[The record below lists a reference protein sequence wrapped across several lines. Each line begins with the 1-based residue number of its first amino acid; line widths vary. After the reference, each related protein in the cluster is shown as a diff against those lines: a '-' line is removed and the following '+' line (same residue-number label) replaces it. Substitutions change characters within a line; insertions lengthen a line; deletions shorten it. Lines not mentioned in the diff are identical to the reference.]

1 MGEDE
6 AGVVGVVEAVGIR
19 ESAIGGG
26 CGKVVAHHVVHLVAH
41 QTRHHLMAGGQV
53 GSVAASAK
61 VRLLDQQVVAGV
73 AHHWPGV
80 GGRTGGMQHIGGGA
94 PEPSA
99 TFRSGH
105 WLPLASPDA
114 LQNLY
119 GFSFYFYTHWGLS
132 LSLIW
137 LTLSSPQFLF
147 ALQNWFHTQRVTGL
161 SALKDACCS
170 SFHRQATAPHGS
182 LSTAAARLHPGL
194 ADLLGRDAE
203 MQSEMKRVLMR

>member
-6 AGVVGVVEAVGIR
+6 AGVVGVVEAIGIR

-170 SFHRQATAPHGS
+170 SLKPTAPHGS
-182 LSTAAARLHPGL
+182 LSTVAARLHPGL
-194 ADLLGRDAE
+194 AQLVQDAE

>member
-1 MGEDE
+1 M
-6 AGVVGVVEAVGIR
+6 
-19 ESAIGGG
+19 
-26 CGKVVAHHVVHLVAH
+26 HLVAH
-41 QTRHHLMAGGQV
+41 QTRHHLMTGGQV

-61 VRLLDQQVVAGV
+61 MRLLDQQVVAGV

-99 TFRSGH
+99 TFRSSH

-170 SFHRQATAPHGS
+170 SFHRLATAPHGS

>member
-6 AGVVGVVEAVGIR
+6 AGVVGVVEAIGIR

-41 QTRHHLMAGGQV
+41 QTWHHLMAGGQV

-119 GFSFYFYTHWGLS
+119 GFSFYFYTHWGLNF
-132 LSLIW
+132 SLIW
-137 LTLSSPQFLF
+137 LIWLCPLHNFSLLSKIGFT
-147 ALQNWFHTQRVTGL
+147 H
-161 SALKDACCS
+161 K
-170 SFHRQATAPHGS
+170 GS
-182 LSTAAARLHPGL
+182 
-194 ADLLGRDAE
+194 
-203 MQSEMKRVLMR
+203 QV

>member
-6 AGVVGVVEAVGIR
+6 AGVVGVVEAIGIR

-99 TFRSGH
+99 TFRSSH

-119 GFSFYFYTHWGLS
+119 GFSFYFYTV
-132 LSLIW
+132 
-137 LTLSSPQFLF
+137 
-147 ALQNWFHTQRVTGL
+147 ALEWIT
-161 SALKDACCS
+161 
-170 SFHRQATAPHGS
+170 
-182 LSTAAARLHPGL
+182 
-194 ADLLGRDAE
+194 
-203 MQSEMKRVLMR
+203 